1 MLNSAVLPRVLIDIA
16 AAGVF
21 TTPLRPDVI
30 DHIAHMPDTMQAEY
44 RRGFL

>member
-30 DHIAHMPDTMQAEY
+30 DHITYMPDTRQAEY